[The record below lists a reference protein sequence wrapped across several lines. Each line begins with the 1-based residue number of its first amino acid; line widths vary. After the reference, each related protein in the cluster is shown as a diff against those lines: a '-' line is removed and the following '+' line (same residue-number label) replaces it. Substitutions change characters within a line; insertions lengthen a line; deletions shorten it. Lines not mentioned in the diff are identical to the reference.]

1 MSTDD
6 FPFKQDLLY
15 VKGTPPLEY
24 LYIHTNDCDG
34 ANFVAYFES
43 LNSDEPTVYELRK
56 VEIPKS
62 TEQLNRLSENTKFH
76 CSDDRYWKKA
86 HMVNTILPGSW
97 NQLFRIVRESIIN
110 NHNK

>member
-76 CSDDRYWKKA
+76 CPDDRYWKKA

>member
-43 LNSDEPTVYELRK
+43 LNSDKPIVYELKK
-56 VEIPKS
+56 VEIPQF
-62 TEQLNRLSENTKFH
+62 TEQLHRPIENTNYQ
-76 CSDDRYWKKA
+76 CPDNRYWKKA
-86 HMVNTILPGSW
+86 HMVNTIFPGSW

-110 NHNK
+110 HNK